1 MMSEPVS
8 EFYDAMFMIALF
20 FTITV
25 AKKKSIFVRFIIFC
39 IYVNEYLLS
48 SLH

>member
-8 EFYDAMFMIALF
+8 EFYDAMFMITLF

-25 AKKKSIFVRFIIFC
+25 AKKKHFRK
-39 IYVNEYLLS
+39 IYYFLYIC
-48 SLH
+48 